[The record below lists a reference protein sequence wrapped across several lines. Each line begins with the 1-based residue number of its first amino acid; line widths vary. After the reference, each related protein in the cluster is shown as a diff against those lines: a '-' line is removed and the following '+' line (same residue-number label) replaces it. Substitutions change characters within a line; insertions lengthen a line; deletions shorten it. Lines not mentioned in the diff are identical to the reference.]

1 MNPQASTPHGSQD
14 VGLSAWAV
22 SQAVMAAAMAGLVLC
37 LAALAVFHMLW
48 PLQPGESGLLR
59 EVVAVMACGVVVA
72 GASAWSASRASRATA
87 GLTASAS
94 VHASGA
100 AAEASGAPDQAR
112 AVAVEVAARQIEQV
126 RTHAIL
132 NATPDVIVG
141 LDADGRIA
149 LCNPALASVFGFTT
163 EEVIGRPIGDLVPV
177 LDGSEVERLT
187 REGMFIRSTNAHVA
201 RLESNA
207 RRHDGTEFPAE
218 VSLARV
224 ETEQGALY
232 ALVLRDLTE
241 QRMANEMLGLYNRAL
256 ECATNA
262 VIISDMRLPNQP
274 VFYANPAFERI
285 TGFSLMETIGRNIGM
300 LHGHDDAQPE
310 IALLDK
316 AQRAGESASVVM
328 RSYRK
333 DGTLFFN
340 EVSIAPVTAE
350 DGTVPHY
357 VGVMSDVTERE
368 RSRMALAE
376 RNARLNAVFDLSP
389 DGFVV
394 FDREGELVYS
404 NKAFRDMTGWTPEM
418 TSLMT
423 VSEFDA
429 AFGPMCDPALP
440 YRPVA
445 ASLSDFGGLV
455 APEVIRLVQPSH
467 RALARLVRHN
477 VDGRGESILYLRDVT
492 QETEVD
498 RMKTEFLSTAAHELR
513 TPMVSIFGFT
523 ELLLNRPV
531 PDGKKRDLLETIH
544 RQSSILINM
553 VNELLDLARI
563 EARAGKDMKREPM
576 EIGPLIE
583 QTVGAIMISGDHRRV
598 QVDVAHGQTLLSLD
612 REKTMQALTNVL
624 SNAYKYSPDGG
635 EIRLS
640 TVMGKLREQ
649 PALGIRV
656 QDHGIG
662 MTPAQ
667 QARVF
672 ERFYRA
678 DPSGNIPGTGLGMS
692 LVKEIAELQGGQVEL
707 NSEFGKG
714 TCVTLWFPIRA
725 TAAVPETQTR
735 PQLQ

>member
-1 MNPQASTPHGSQD
+1 MNAMNPNPQGGLPAVQSQPD
-14 VGLSAWAV
+14 LAQSVLT
-22 SQAVMAAAMAGLVLC
+22 AGLAGVVLC
-37 LAALAVFHMLW
+37 LAGLAASHLLW
-48 PLQPGESGLLR
+48 PPQAGGSVLLR
-59 EVVAVMACGVVVA
+59 EIIAIVVSGAVTAGVAAWVAARSSRAVA
-72 GASAWSASRASRATA
+72 GSVDAPASAAAASADPGASRT
-87 GLTASAS
+87 
-94 VHASGA
+94 A
-100 AAEASGAPDQAR
+100 AAE
-112 AVAVEVAARQIEQV
+112 RQIEQV

-149 LCNPALASVFGFTT
+149 LCNPALASVFGFAM
-163 EEVIGRPIGDLVPV
+163 EAVIGKPIGELVPV
-177 LDGSEVERLT
+177 LNGGEVERLT

-201 RLESNA
+201 RLESSA

-285 TGFSLMETIGRNIGM
+285 TGFPLMETIGQNIRM
-300 LHGHDDAQPE
+300 LHGQDDAQPE
-310 IALLDK
+310 IAVLEK

-328 RSYRK
+328 RSYRR
-333 DGTLFFN
+333 DGSLFFN
-340 EVSIAPVTAE
+340 EVSIAPVRAE
-350 DGTVPHY
+350 DGSVPHY

-404 NKAFRDMTGWTPEM
+404 NAAFRDMTGWTSEM

-429 AFGPMCDPALP
+429 AFGPMCDPVLP

-445 ASLSDFGGLV
+445 TALQDFGGAV

-477 VDGRGESILYLRDVT
+477 VDGRGESIIYMRDVT

-563 EARAGKDMKREPM
+563 EARAGKDMKREPL

-583 QTVGAIMISGDHRRV
+583 QTVGAIMIAGDQRKV
-598 QVDVAHGQTLLSLD
+598 QVDVGHGDVQVSVD
-612 REKTMQALTNVL
+612 REKTMQALTNIL
-624 SNAYKYSPDGG
+624 SNAFKYSPGGG

-640 TVMGKLREQ
+640 TVLGKLREQ
-649 PALGIRV
+649 PALGVRV

-707 NSEFGKG
+707 LSEFGKG

-725 TAAVPETQTR
+725 TVTVAEDQTR
-735 PQLQ
+735 TQPQ

>member
-1 MNPQASTPHGSQD
+1 MPTQPPEAPNHRPAVLPT
-14 VGLSAWAV
+14 WAIV
-22 SQAVMAAAMAGLVLC
+22 QSVMMAGMAALVLC
-37 LAALAVFHMLW
+37 LAGLTAVHALW
-48 PLQPGESGLLR
+48 PAEAGEAMLLR
-59 EVVAVMACGVVVA
+59 EFAVLIVCGTVMVAAGAWGAARAARIAAGDRPFVMAA
-72 GASAWSASRASRATA
+72 QASQEVSRAFEPSIA
-87 GLTASAS
+87 
-94 VHASGA
+94 
-100 AAEASGAPDQAR
+100 D
-112 AVAVEVAARQIEQV
+112 AVRQIEQI

-141 LDADGRIA
+141 LEADGRVA
-149 LCNPALASVFGFTT
+149 LCNPALSSVFGFAA
-163 EEVIGRPIGDLVPV
+163 EAAIGRPIGDLVPG
-177 LDGSEVERLT
+177 LDRESVERLT

-232 ALVLRDLTE
+232 AVVLRDLTE

-262 VIISDMRLPNQP
+262 VLISDMRLPNQP
-274 VFYANPAFERI
+274 IFYANPAFERI
-285 TGFSLMETIGRNIGM
+285 TGFSLMETIGQNLRM
-300 LHGHDDAQPE
+300 LHGMDDAQPE
-310 IALLDK
+310 IEMLER

-333 DGTLFFN
+333 DGSLFFN
-340 EVSIAPVTAE
+340 EVSIAPVKAE

-404 NKAFRDMTGWTPEM
+404 NAAFRDMTGWTPEM

-423 VSEFDA
+423 VSAFDA
-429 AFGPMCDPALP
+429 AFAPMCDPIMP

-445 ASLSDFGGLV
+445 AALADFDNPLT
-455 APEVIRLVQPSH
+455 PEVIRLVQPSH

-492 QETEVD
+492 QEAEVD

-563 EARAGKDMKREPM
+563 EARAGKDLKRETLA
-576 EIGPLIE
+576 IGNMIE
-583 QTVGAIMISGDHRRV
+583 QTVDAIMISGDHRKV
-598 QVDVAHGQTLLSLD
+598 QVDVAHGEVHLAID

-624 SNAYKYSPDGG
+624 SNAYKYSPGGG

-640 TVMGKLREQ
+640 TVLGKLREQ

-656 QDHGIG
+656 QDQGIG

-692 LVKEIAELQGGQVEL
+692 LVKEIAELQGGQVEIH
-707 NSEFGKG
+707 SEFGKG
-714 TCVTLWFPIRA
+714 TCVTLWFPIRPQ
-725 TAAVPETQTR
+725 TAASDNPIRTQ
-735 PQLQ
+735 PQ

>member
-1 MNPQASTPHGSQD
+1 MSLRPSRIADRS
-14 VGLSAWAV
+14 
-22 SQAVMAAAMAGLVLC
+22 AAALHVSAFPAVVAAGLGGLVLC
-37 LAALAVFHMLW
+37 LLGLGLAHLLW
-48 PLQPGESGLLR
+48 PAEDPGHALIRELFTALLCGLSIT
-59 EVVAVMACGVVVA
+59 AACA
-72 GASAWSASRASRATA
+72 AAMSRVHDRATA
-87 GLTASAS
+87 
-94 VHASGA
+94 SG
-100 AAEASGAPDQAR
+100 P
-112 AVAVEVAARQIEQV
+112 IEQS
-126 RTHAIL
+126 RILAIL
-132 NATPDVIVG
+132 NATPDVILG
-141 LDADGRIA
+141 LDANGRIS

-163 EEVIGRPIGDLVPV
+163 EAVMGQPISHLVPS
-177 LDGSEVERLT
+177 LDEAAVERLT

-201 RLESNA
+201 RLEANA

-218 VSLARV
+218 LSLARM
-224 ETEQGALY
+224 ETEGGALY

-262 VIISDMRLPNQP
+262 VVISDMRLPNQP

-285 TGFSLMETIGRNIGM
+285 TGYSLMETIGQNLKM
-300 LHGHDDAQPE
+300 LQGDDDAQPE
-310 IALLDK
+310 IALLER
-316 AQRAGESASVVM
+316 AQQAGESASVVI

-333 DGTLFFN
+333 DGSLFFN
-340 EVSIAPVTAE
+340 EVSIAPVKGE
-350 DGTVPHY
+350 DGAVPHY

-404 NKAFRDMTGWTPEM
+404 NAAFREMTGWRAETTAQM
-418 TSLMT
+418 TI
-423 VSEFDA
+423 SEFDA

-445 ASLSDFGGLV
+445 QSLTEFSGIV
-455 APEVIRLVQPSH
+455 ATPEVIRLVQPSH

-563 EARAGKDMKREPM
+563 EARAGKDMKRHLLQ
-576 EIGPLIE
+576 IGPLIE
-583 QTVGAIMISGDHRRV
+583 QTVEAIMVAGDHRKV
-598 QVDVAHGQTLLSLD
+598 LVDMAHGQVELSVD
-612 REKTMQALTNVL
+612 REKTIQALTNVL
-624 SNAYKYSPDGG
+624 SNAYKYSPSGG
-635 EIRLS
+635 EIRLT
-640 TVMGKLREQ
+640 TVNGRLREL

-662 MTPAQ
+662 MTAAQ

-692 LVKEIAELQGGQVEL
+692 LVKEIVELQGGQVEIQ
-707 NSEFGKG
+707 SEFGKG
-714 TCVTLWFPIRA
+714 TAVTLWFPMQA
-725 TAAVPETQTR
+725 SAPVPEGTSNAR
-735 PQLQ
+735 SE

>member
-1 MNPQASTPHGSQD
+1 MPQTKPDPDPIDGPLQP
-14 VGLSAWAV
+14 WALK
-22 SQAVMAAAMAGLVLC
+22 QAVAMAGLGSLVLC
-37 LAALAVFHMLW
+37 VGVLALAHAAFPPEGGAGM
-48 PLQPGESGLLR
+48 LLR
-59 EVVAVMACGVVVA
+59 ELITAVLCGLCITAATAWAASRGLSGMALKPSVASQP
-72 GASAWSASRASRATA
+72 GAEQPTGQDPHSRAS
-87 GLTASAS
+87 S
-94 VHASGA
+94 
-100 AAEASGAPDQAR
+100 
-112 AVAVEVAARQIEQV
+112 QIEQI
-126 RTHAIL
+126 RTQAIL

-163 EEVIGRPIGDLVPV
+163 EEVLGRPIALLVPQ
-177 LDGSEVERLT
+177 LDGPEVERLT
-187 REGMFIRSTNAHVA
+187 SEGMFIRSTNAHVA
-201 RLESNA
+201 RVESNA

-218 VSLARV
+218 LSLARV
-224 ETEQGALY
+224 DTEQGALY

-256 ECATNA
+256 ECTTNA
-262 VIISDMRLPNQP
+262 VVIADMRLPNQP

-285 TGFSLMETIGRNIGM
+285 TGYSMMETIGQSLKLLQRE
-300 LHGHDDAQPE
+300 DDAQPE
-310 IALLDK
+310 LAVLER
-316 AQRAGESASVVM
+316 AQRAGESASVVI

-333 DGTLFFN
+333 DGSLFFN
-340 EVSIAPVTAE
+340 EVSIAPVKAE
-350 DGTVPHY
+350 DGSIPHY
-357 VGVMSDVTERE
+357 VGVLSDVTERE

-404 NKAFRDMTGWTPEM
+404 NAAFRDMTGWKPEM
-418 TSLMT
+418 TVQMT

-429 AFGPMCDPALP
+429 MFSPMCDPALP

-445 ASLSDFGGLV
+445 QALNDFSGGV
-455 APEVIRLVQPSH
+455 AAPEVIRLVQPSH

-523 ELLLNRPV
+523 ELLLNRPI

-563 EARAGKDMKREPM
+563 EARAGKDMKRESLP
-576 EIGPLIE
+576 IGPLIE
-583 QTVGAIMISGDHRRV
+583 QTVGAILVAGDSRKV
-598 QVDVAHGQTLLSLD
+598 QVDMAHGQVLVSVD

-624 SNAYKYSPDGG
+624 SNAYKYSPQGG

-640 TVMGKLREQ
+640 TVVGRLRET
-649 PALGIRV
+649 PALGVRV
-656 QDHGIG
+656 QDQGIG
-662 MTPAQ
+662 MTSAQ

-707 NSEFGKG
+707 HSEFGKG
-714 TCVTLWFPIRA
+714 TCVTLWFPIQAMGSLVEDAGR
-725 TAAVPETQTR
+725 TQ
-735 PQLQ
+735 QQ